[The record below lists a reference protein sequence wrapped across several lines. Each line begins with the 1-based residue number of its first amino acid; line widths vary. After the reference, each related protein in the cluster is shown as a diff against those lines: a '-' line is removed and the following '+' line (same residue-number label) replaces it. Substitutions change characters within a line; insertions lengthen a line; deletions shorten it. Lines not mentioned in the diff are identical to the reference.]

1 MHIHIVMQA
10 SQVDQSAILQLNI
23 LSEQELE
30 LSRKL

>member
-1 MHIHIVMQA
+1 MHMQA